1 MATQFLDLTPF
12 PGATFRDEFEALDS
26 FMEDGPGEERVLVA
40 DGLARRVYS
49 WPTADFP
56 EDARIRAAFLAARNL
71 AGEAFYVIDPWETL
85 PEGFTRVDVDVG
97 PATNGQTV
105 FSLPTDRDVEAF
117 RDWPISGQVFA
128 TVAGAPRGVASVD
141 TDARTITLASSC
153 TAGQS
158 VKLTYRAYRLVRIAP
173 SVQWTA
179 DDADWYATS
188 LELREVLGPR

>member
-26 FMEDGPGEERVLVA
+26 FMEDGPGEERVLAA
-40 DGLARRVYS
+40 DGLARRIYS
-49 WPTADFP
+49 WPTAEFP
-56 EDARIRAAFLAARNL
+56 EDARIRAAFLAARHL
-71 AGEAFYVIDPWETL
+71 AGEAFYVLDPWDTL
-85 PEGFTRVDVDVG
+85 PDGFTRVDVEVG

-105 FSLPTDRDVEAF
+105 FALPTARTSEAY
-117 RDWPISGQVFA
+117 RDWPFEVFA
-128 TVAGAPRGVASVD
+128 TVAGVPRNVASVD
-141 TDARTITLASSC
+141 TDARTVTLASSC

-158 VKLTYRAYRLVRIAP
+158 VKLTYRAYRLVRLAP